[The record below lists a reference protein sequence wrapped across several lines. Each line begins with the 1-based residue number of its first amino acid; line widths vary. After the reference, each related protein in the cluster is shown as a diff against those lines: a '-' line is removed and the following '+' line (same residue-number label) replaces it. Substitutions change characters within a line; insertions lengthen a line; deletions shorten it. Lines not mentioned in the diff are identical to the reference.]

1 MRRMI
6 SDVMQRQIKNLFE
19 TVQTD
24 ANGNVEI
31 GKNLTVDGAI
41 RVNDFDDYKTIGG
54 LNIVDFMRS
63 QLSPR
68 NHFITVKGQNIE
80 LHLHGV
86 CLYNSKSTGLLDA
99 RNNVFGV
106 VSDEIPAT
114 GYVIMGGKP
123 CSILGI
129 TIFAVDANDIIR
141 YVDDAGAEKT
151 TTLGTFGTTSY
162 RDLVAKSAA

>member
-19 TVQTD
+19 SASTD

-31 GKNLTVDGAI
+31 GKRLKVDGDI
-41 RVNDFDDYKTIGG
+41 RVKDFDDYKDFGG
-54 LNIVDFMRS
+54 QKLTEFMRS

-68 NHFITVKGQNIE
+68 NHFIAVKGQNIE

-86 CLYNSKSTGLLDA
+86 CLLNSKSTGLLDA

-106 VSDEIPAT
+106 VYDEIPAT
-114 GYVIMGGKP
+114 GYVVMDGKL
-123 CSILGI
+123 CNVLGI

-151 TTLGTFGTTSY
+151 TTLGAFGTVSY
-162 RDLVAKSAA
+162 RDLVSKSAA

>member
-19 TVQTD
+19 SVQTD
-24 ANGNVEI
+24 TNGNVEI
-31 GKNLTVDGAI
+31 GKNLTVNGAI
-41 RVNDFDDYKTIGG
+41 RVNDFDDYKTTGG

-68 NHFITVKGQNIE
+68 NHFITVKGQSIE

-86 CLYNSKSTGLLDA
+86 CLLNEKTTGLLDA
-99 RNNVFGV
+99 RNKVFNV

-114 GYVIMGGKP
+114 GYVFVDGKV
-123 CSILGI
+123 CNILGI
-129 TIFAVDANDIIR
+129 KILAVDANDVVR
-141 YVDDAGAEKT
+141 YVDDTGAEKT
-151 TTLGTFGTTSY
+151 TTLGSFGTTTY
-162 RDLVAKSAA
+162 KDLVTKSAW

>member
-19 TVQTD
+19 SVQTD
-24 ANGNVEI
+24 ESGNVEI
-31 GKNLTVDGAI
+31 SKRLNVDGDI
-41 RVNDFDDYKTIGG
+41 RVKDFDDYKNTGG
-54 LNIVDFMRS
+54 QKLTEFMRS

-86 CLYNSKSTGLLDA
+86 CLLNEKTTGLLDA
-99 RNNVFGV
+99 RNKVFGL
-106 VSDEIPAT
+106 VSDEVPAT
-114 GYVIMGGKP
+114 GYMFMDGKL

-129 TIFAVDANDIIR
+129 TILAVDANDVIR
-141 YVDDAGAEKT
+141 YVDETGIEKT
-151 TTLGTFGTTSY
+151 TTLGSFGTTTY
-162 RDLVAKSAA
+162 KDLVSKSAA

>member
-6 SDVMQRQIKNLFE
+6 SAVLQRKIKSLFE
-19 TVQTD
+19 SAWTD
-24 ANGNVEI
+24 ESGNVEI

-41 RVNDFDDYKTIGG
+41 RVKDFDDYKTTGG

-86 CLYNSKSTGLLDA
+86 CLLNTKSTGLLDA
-99 RNNVFGV
+99 RNNVFGI
-106 VSDEIPAT
+106 VSDEVPAT
-114 GYVIMGGKP
+114 GYVFINGKT
-123 CSILGI
+123 CQILGI
-129 TIFAVDANDIIR
+129 RIYAVDANDVIR
-141 YVDDAGAEKT
+141 YVDDTGAEQT
-151 TTLGTFGTTSY
+151 TTLGTFGTVTYS
-162 RDLVAKSAA
+162 DLISKSAA

>member
-6 SDVMQRQIKNLFE
+6 SDAMQRQIKNLFE
-19 TVQTD
+19 SASTD

-41 RVNDFDDYKTIGG
+41 RVKDFEDYKTTGG

-68 NHFITVKGQNIE
+68 SHFITVKGQNIE

-86 CLYNSKSTGLLDA
+86 CLYNTKSTGLLDA
-99 RNNVFGV
+99 RNNVFGI
-106 VSDEIPAT
+106 VSDEVPAT
-114 GYVIMGGKP
+114 GYVFMNGKT
-123 CSILGI
+123 CQILGI
-129 TIFAVDANDIIR
+129 KIYAVDANDVIR
-141 YVDDAGAEKT
+141 YVDDAGAEQT
-151 TTLGTFGTTSY
+151 TTLGTFGTVTYS
-162 RDLVAKSAA
+162 DVVAKSAA

>member
-6 SDVMQRQIKNLFE
+6 SDVMQRKIKEFFE
-19 TVQTD
+19 SASTD

-31 GKNLTVDGAI
+31 SKRLTVDGDI
-41 RVNDFDDYKTIGG
+41 RVKDFDDYKNTGG
-54 LNIVDFMRS
+54 QKLTEFMRS

-86 CLYNSKSTGLLDA
+86 CLLNTKSTGLLDA
-99 RNNVFGV
+99 RNNVFGI
-106 VSDEIPAT
+106 VSDEIQAT
-114 GYVIMGGKP
+114 GYVFMNGKT
-123 CSILGI
+123 CQILGI
-129 TIFAVDANDIIR
+129 RIYAVDANDVIR

-151 TTLGTFGTTSY
+151 TTLGTFGAVTYS
-162 RDLVAKSAA
+162 DVVAKSAA

>member
-31 GKNLTVDGAI
+31 GKRLTVDGDI
-41 RVNDFDDYKTIGG
+41 RVKDFDDYKNTGG
-54 LNIVDFMRS
+54 QKLTEFLRS

-68 NHFITVKGQNIE
+68 NHFITVKGQNLE
-80 LHLHGV
+80 VHLHGV
-86 CLYNSKSTGLLDA
+86 CLLNDKTTALLDA
-99 RNNVFGV
+99 RNKVFNV

-114 GYVIMGGKP
+114 GYVIMTGKL
-123 CSILGI
+123 CNILGI
-129 TIFAVDANDIIR
+129 TILANDANDIIR
-141 YVDDAGAEKT
+141 YADDTGTEKT
-151 TTLGTFGTTSY
+151 TTLGSFGTTTY
-162 RDLVAKSAA
+162 KDLVTKSAW

>member
-19 TVQTD
+19 SASTD
-24 ANGNVEI
+24 ADGNVEI
-31 GKNLTVDGAI
+31 GKNLTVGGAI

-63 QLSPR
+63 QLTPR
-68 NHFITVKGQNIE
+68 NHFISVKGQSIE

-86 CLYNSKSTGLLDA
+86 CLLNSKSTGLLDA
-99 RNNVFGV
+99 RNNVFGI
-106 VSDEIPAT
+106 VSGEIPAT
-114 GYVIMGGKP
+114 GYVVIDGKL
-123 CSILGI
+123 CNILGI

-141 YVDDAGAEKT
+141 YVDNTGTEKT
-151 TTLGTFGTTSY
+151 TTLGAFGTISY
-162 RDLVAKSAA
+162 RDLVSKSAA

>member
-19 TVQTD
+19 SVQTD
-24 ANGNVEI
+24 ESGNVEI
-31 GKNLTVDGAI
+31 GKNLTVNGAI
-41 RVNDFDDYKTIGG
+41 RVNDFDDYKTTGG

-86 CLYNSKSTGLLDA
+86 CLLNTKSTGLLDA
-99 RNNVFGV
+99 RNNVFGI

-114 GYVIMGGKP
+114 GYVFMDGKI
-123 CSILGI
+123 CNILGI
-129 TIFAVDANDIIR
+129 KIVAVDANDIIR
-141 YVDDAGAEKT
+141 YVDEAGTEKT
-151 TTLGTFGTTSY
+151 TTLGTFGTTTY
-162 RDLVAKSAA
+162 KDLLTKSAW